1 MEKPIHI
8 TSAEEKAKL
17 FASKIPK
24 TTNFNNTKSR
34 KYFSTKN
41 NSQDCE
47 NTMTIKDN
55 LLYTITLTDKLDKQE
70 QNSTSTRGDMII
82 CRKEENCESNLRK
95 RYTNHRKNSS
105 NILKVSKEILKFAE
119 RKSTPKVLVKI
130 PAKFME
136 EDDAIIESEDEEINE
151 NFPNNF
157 KQNRTVDNVKLTKAE
172 DSICVAKEKL
182 NNTDIDFLNSNHKL
196 NINFESLLI
205 IITLYTDLLRELEIK
220 NYKQLD
226 YNKLVERYFDVIIN
240 SYDSIYI
247 LETSLND
254 KCIQSALKQ
263 YFIQEILI
271 YSLIYNR
278 NLDKSD
284 VISVTLY
291 NAFKTSLF
299 YLHQNLIILFFICC
313 VVYRKNVTESFEKES
328 SRALAMAKC
337 KSKVNENKIWLN
349 KNNYKKYLKANNKT
363 VNGIL
368 KNILKGIKKDL
379 SLCNNSLSTFSKSKN
394 FNDHLYGIINN
405 YVKNILKFK
414 IEVIRDNIYK
424 NIFISEIRVTPE
436 SEFNNNTANI
446 DRQTESHFISE
457 VEKSE
462 EKIENFSNA
471 NNFEGCDENNENS
484 ENSNTN
490 VNVIPPAFPYLPE
503 KVNFSKKYTLV
514 LDLDETL
521 VHYVEDEESAYIQI
535 RPGAENFLEEMFE
548 YFELVVFT
556 AAMQD
561 VKNNYI
567 NKKFAFLV
575 RRLST

>member
-1 MEKPIHI
+1 MEKDIQM

-34 KYFSTKN
+34 KYFSSKN
-41 NSQDCE
+41 SSQYGE

-55 LLYTITLTDKLDKQE
+55 LLYTMTLTDKHDQQE
-70 QNSTSTRGDMII
+70 QNSTSTRGDLRI
-82 CRKEENCESNLRK
+82 CSNEENLQSSLRK
-95 RYTNHRKNSS
+95 SYTKHRKNSS

-136 EDDAIIESEDEEINE
+136 EEDAIIESEEDEINE
-151 NFPNNF
+151 NLPNNF
-157 KQNRTVDNVKLTKAE
+157 KHNRTVDNVKQTKAE
-172 DSICVAKEKL
+172 DSICAAKEKL

-196 NINFESLLI
+196 NINFESLLV
-205 IITLYTDLLRELEIK
+205 IITLYTDLMRELEMK
-220 NYKQLD
+220 KYKQLD
-226 YNKLVERYFDVIIN
+226 YDNLVKRYFEVIIN
-240 SYDSIYI
+240 AYDSIYI
-247 LETSLND
+247 LERSLND

-263 YFIQEILI
+263 YFIQEIILF
-271 YSLIYNR
+271 SLIYNR

-284 VISVTLY
+284 LLSVTLH
-291 NAFKTSLF
+291 NAFKTCLF

-313 VVYRKNVTESFEKES
+313 VIYRKNITESFENES
-328 SRALAMAKC
+328 SRTQAMAKC
-337 KSKVNENKIWLN
+337 KSKVDENKIWLN

-363 VNGIL
+363 VLGII
-368 KNILKGIKKDL
+368 KNILKGIKNDQTNT
-379 SLCNNSLSTFSKSKN
+379 SDSIFAKSNKN
-394 FNDHLYGIINN
+394 FNDHFYGIINN

-414 IEVIRDNIYK
+414 IEVVRDNIYK
-424 NIFISEIRVTPE
+424 NVFSKEIRVTPDTDLKYT
-436 SEFNNNTANI
+436 TANNEI
-446 DRQTESHFISE
+446 EAETQFIGE

-462 EKIENFSNA
+462 DKIENFSNA
-471 NNFEGCDENNENS
+471 NNTCDGCDV
-484 ENSNTN
+484 NSNN
-490 VNVIPPAFPYLPE
+490 INVIPPAFPYLPE

-548 YFELVVFT
+548 YFEIVVFT

-561 VKNNYI
+561 VK
-567 NKKFAFLV
+567 
-575 RRLST
+575 